1 MKHVLAG
8 VFACVFAALLIAC
21 GSGKKTD
28 EAAFQASLDSSNNAE
43 GQIDDEL
50 IESILQQIPSPI
62 EISVL
67 LKQSGRKYDHA
78 MLNSPDNLPKYNN
91 NYKMALNLGVYGTDL
106 GYTNIYEQNQDGIK
120 YLEPIEKLAEGLN
133 IAQFFEIETIG
144 RLAANSK
151 NLDSLLLLTTKNFN
165 DINMYLSEQSRANL
179 SVLLLTG
186 GWLEAMHITCQ
197 LSSKDP
203 ANKVLQETIG
213 EQQIILEQIILLL
226 KFYESDENMASLLKD
241 LTNLQTAF
249 EKIKIVTVYKAPTSK
264 VVNGVVV
271 VQDNSSTTVEITP
284 EDVNNITKLT
294 SEIRNKII
302 S

>member
-1 MKHVLAG
+1 MKYVLAG
-8 VFACVFAALLIAC
+8 VFAALLVAC
-21 GSGKKTD
+21 SSGKKTD
-28 EAAFQASLDSSNNAE
+28 EAAFQASLDSAGNDAAN
-43 GQIDDEL
+43 QIDDEL
-50 IESILQQIPSPI
+50 IEGVLQGIPSPI

-67 LKQSGRKYDHA
+67 LKHSGRKYDQS
-78 MLNSPDNLPKYNN
+78 MLNSPENLPKYNN

-120 YLEPIEKLAEGLN
+120 YLEPIEQLAEGLN
-133 IAQFFEIETIG
+133 IGQFFEIETIG

-165 DINMYLSEQSRANL
+165 DINIYLSTQSRSNL

-197 LSSKDP
+197 LSAKDP
-203 ANKVLQETIG
+203 SNKVLQETIG
-213 EQQIILEQIILLL
+213 EQQIILEQIILLFSL
-226 KFYESDENMASLLKD
+226 TKSDENMASLLTD
-241 LTNLQTAF
+241 LNGLKSAF
-249 EKIKIVTVYKAPTSK
+249 EKIKITTVYKAPTSE
-264 VVNGVVV
+264 VINGVVV
-271 VQDNSSTTVEITP
+271 VKDNSTTTVDITP
-284 EDVNNITKLT
+284 EDVINIKNIT

>member
-1 MKHVLAG
+1 MKYVLAG
-8 VFACVFAALLIAC
+8 VFAAILVAC
-21 GSGKKTD
+21 GSGKKAD
-28 EAAFQASLDSSNNAE
+28 DQAFLNSLDSVTTSDTAM
-43 GQIDDEL
+43 DDAL
-50 IESILQQIPSPI
+50 IEGILQGIPSPI

-67 LKQSGRKYDHA
+67 LKHSGRKYDQT

-91 NYKMALNLGVYGTDL
+91 NFKMALNLGVYGTDL

-120 YLEPIEKLAEGLN
+120 YLEPIEQLAEGLN
-133 IAQFFEIETIG
+133 IGQFFEIETIG

-165 DINMYLSEQSRANL
+165 DINMYLSSQSRANL

-203 ANKVLQETIG
+203 SNKVLQDTIG

-249 EKIKIVTVYKAPTSK
+249 EKIKITTVYKAPTQE
-264 VVNGVVV
+264 VVNGVVMV
-271 VQDNSSTTVEITP
+271 KDNSTTTVEITP
-284 EDVNNITKLT
+284 EDVNNIKDLT
-294 SEIRNKII
+294 AEIRSKII

>member
-1 MKHVLAG
+1 MKYVLAG
-8 VFACVFAALLIAC
+8 VFAAILIAC

-28 EAAFQASLDSSNNAE
+28 EAAFQASLDSAKTADN
-43 GQIDDEL
+43 QIDDEL
-50 IESILQQIPSPI
+50 IESILQGIPSPI

-67 LKQSGRKYDHA
+67 LKHSGRKYDQT
-78 MLNSPDNLPKYNN
+78 MLNSPDNISKYNN

-120 YLEPIEKLAEGLN
+120 YLEPIEQLAEGLN
-133 IAQFFEIETIG
+133 IGQFFEIETIG

-165 DINMYLSEQSRANL
+165 DINIYLSTQSRSNL
-179 SVLLLTG
+179 SVLLLSG
-186 GWLEAMHITCQ
+186 GWLEALHITCQ

-203 ANKVLQETIG
+203 GNKVLQDTIG

-226 KFYESDENMASLLKD
+226 KFYEADQNMASLLKD
-241 LTNLQTAF
+241 MNNLQAAF
-249 EKIKIVTVYKAPTSK
+249 EKIKITTVYKAPTSE
-264 VVNGVVV
+264 VINGVVV
-271 VQDNSSTTVEITP
+271 VKDNSSTTVEITAA
-284 EDVNNITKLT
+284 DVDNIKAITVG
-294 SEIRNKII
+294 IRNKII

>member
-1 MKHVLAG
+1 MKYVLAG
-8 VFACVFAALLIAC
+8 VFVAILVAC
-21 GSGKKTD
+21 GSGKKAD
-28 EAAFQASLDSSNNAE
+28 EQAFLNSLDSANNVADA
-43 GQIDDEL
+43 IDDEL
-50 IESILQQIPSPI
+50 IKSVLQNIPSPI

-67 LKQSGRKYDHA
+67 LKESGRKYDQS

-106 GYTNIYEQNQDGIK
+106 GYTNIYQQNQDGIK
-120 YLEPIEKLAEGLN
+120 YLEPIEQLAEGLN
-133 IAQFFEIETIG
+133 IGQFFEIETIG

-165 DINMYLSEQSRANL
+165 DINLYLSSQSRANL
-179 SVLLLTG
+179 SILLLTG

-203 ANKVLQETIG
+203 GNKVLQDTIG
-213 EQQIILEQIILLL
+213 EQQIILEQIVLLL
-226 KFYESDENMASLLKD
+226 KFYEKDESMASLLND
-241 LTNLQTAF
+241 LNGLQAAF
-249 EKIKIVTVYKAPTSK
+249 EKIKITTTYKAPTSE

-271 VQDNSSTTVEITP
+271 VKDNSSTTVEITP
-284 EDVNNITKLT
+284 EDVNNIKNIT

>member
-1 MKHVLAG
+1 MKYVLVG
-8 VFACVFAALLIAC
+8 VFAAIMIAC

-28 EAAFQASLDSSNNAE
+28 EQAFLNSLDSTSNPADA
-43 GQIDDEL
+43 IDDAL
-50 IESILQQIPSPI
+50 IETILQQIPSPI

-67 LKQSGRKYDHA
+67 LKHSGRKYDQT

-120 YLEPIEKLAEGLN
+120 YLQPIEQLAEGLN
-133 IAQFFEIETIG
+133 IGQFFEIETIG

-165 DINMYLSEQSRANL
+165 DINLYLSSQARSNL

-203 ANKVLQETIG
+203 NNKVLQDTIG

-226 KFYESDENMASLLKD
+226 KFYEADENMASLLKD
-241 LTNLQTAF
+241 LTNLQAAF
-249 EKIKIVTVYKAPTSK
+249 EKIKITTVYKAPTSE

-271 VQDNSSTTVEITP
+271 VKDNSTTSVEITP
-284 EDVNNITKLT
+284 QDVNNIKNIT

>member
-1 MKHVLAG
+1 MKYVLAG
-8 VFACVFAALLIAC
+8 VLSAIIIAC

-28 EAAFQASLDSSNNAE
+28 EQAFLNSLDSAKTDTSN
-43 GQIDDEL
+43 IDDEL
-50 IESILQQIPSPI
+50 ISGVLQGIPSPI

-67 LKQSGRKYDHA
+67 LKHSGRKYDQT

-91 NYKMALNLGVYGTDL
+91 NYKMALNLGIYGTDL

-120 YLEPIEKLAEGLN
+120 YLQPIEQLAEGLN
-133 IAQFFEIETIG
+133 IGQFFEIETIG

-165 DINMYLSEQSRANL
+165 DINLYLSTQSRANL

-203 ANKVLQETIG
+203 SNKVLQDTIG

-226 KFYESDENMASLLKD
+226 KFYPADESMASLLKD
-241 LTNLQTAF
+241 MENLQSAF
-249 EKIKIVTVYKAPTSK
+249 EKIKITTTYKAPTSE

-271 VQDNSSTTVEITP
+271 VKDNSTTTVDITP
-284 EDVNNITKLT
+284 EDVINIKNIT

-302 S
+302 G

>member
-1 MKHVLAG
+1 MKYVLAG
-8 VFACVFAALLIAC
+8 VFAAILVAC

-28 EAAFQASLDSSNNAE
+28 EQAFLNSLDTTKTADT
-43 GQIDDEL
+43 QIDDEL
-50 IESILQQIPSPI
+50 IEGILQGIPSPI

-67 LKQSGRKYDHA
+67 LKHAGRKYDQS

-120 YLEPIEKLAEGLN
+120 YLEPIEQLAEGLN
-133 IAQFFEIETIG
+133 IGQFFEIETIG

-165 DINMYLSEQSRANL
+165 DINIYLTTQSRSNL

-197 LSSKDP
+197 MSSKDP
-203 ANKVLQETIG
+203 GNKVLQDTIG

-226 KFYESDENMASLLKD
+226 KFYESDANMASLLKD
-241 LTNLQTAF
+241 LSGLQSAF
-249 EKIKIVTVYKAPTSK
+249 EKIKITTVYKAPTQE
-264 VVNGVVV
+264 VVNGVVMV
-271 VQDNSSTTVEITP
+271 KDNSTTTVEITAD
-284 EDVNNITKLT
+284 DVNNIKTIT

>member
-1 MKHVLAG
+1 MKYVLAG
-8 VFACVFAALLIAC
+8 VFAAILIAC

-28 EAAFQASLDSSNNAE
+28 DAAFQASLDSAKTADN
-43 GQIDDEL
+43 QIDDEL
-50 IESILQQIPSPI
+50 IEGVLQGIPSPI

-67 LKQSGRKYDHA
+67 LKHSGRKYDHT

-120 YLEPIEKLAEGLN
+120 YLQPIEQLAQGLN
-133 IAQFFEIETIG
+133 IGQFFEVETIG

-165 DINMYLSEQSRANL
+165 DINIYLSTQSRSNL
-179 SVLLLTG
+179 SVLLLSG
-186 GWLEAMHITCQ
+186 GWLEALHITCE

-203 ANKVLQETIG
+203 SNKVLQETIG

-226 KFYESDENMASLLKD
+226 KFYEADANMASLLKD
-241 LTNLQTAF
+241 MTNLQAAF
-249 EKIKIVTVYKAPTSK
+249 EKIKITTVYKAPTSE
-264 VVNGVVV
+264 VVDGVVV
-271 VQDNSSTTVEITP
+271 VKDNSTTSVEITAA
-284 EDVNNITKLT
+284 DVDNIKNITT
-294 SEIRNKII
+294 EIRNKII

>member
-1 MKHVLAG
+1 MKYVLAG
-8 VFACVFAALLIAC
+8 VFAAILVAC

-28 EAAFQASLDSSNNAE
+28 EQAFLNSLDSAKNASST
-43 GQIDDEL
+43 IDDEL
-50 IESILQQIPSPI
+50 IESILQQIPSPL

-67 LKQSGRKYDHA
+67 LKHSGRKYDQT
-78 MLNSPDNLPKYNN
+78 MLNTPDNLAKYNN

-106 GYTNIYEQNQDGIK
+106 GYTNIYEQSQDGIK
-120 YLEPIEKLAEGLN
+120 YLEPIEQLAQGLN
-133 IAQFFEIETIG
+133 IGQFFEIETIG
-144 RLAANSK
+144 RLASNSK

-165 DINMYLSEQSRANL
+165 DINMYLSTQSRANL

-203 ANKVLQETIG
+203 SNKVLQETIG

-226 KFYESDENMASLLKD
+226 KFYEADENMASLLKD
-241 LTNLQTAF
+241 LENLQTAF
-249 EKIKIVTVYKAPTSK
+249 QKIKIITVYRAPSSE
-264 VVNGVVV
+264 VVNGVVMV
-271 VQDNSSTTVEITP
+271 KDNSTTTVEITP
-284 EDVNNITKLT
+284 DDVNTIKKLT
-294 SEIRNKII
+294 SDIRNKII

>member
-1 MKHVLAG
+1 MKYVLAG
-8 VFACVFAALLIAC
+8 VFAAILVAC
-21 GSGKKTD
+21 GSGQKSD
-28 EAAFQASLDSSNNAE
+28 EAAFQASLDTASTADN
-43 GQIDDEL
+43 QIDDEL
-50 IESILQQIPSPI
+50 IEGILQGIPSPI

-67 LKQSGRKYDHA
+67 LKHSGRKYDQS

-120 YLEPIEKLAEGLN
+120 YLEPIEQLAEGLN
-133 IAQFFEIETIG
+133 IGQFFEIETIG

-165 DINMYLSEQSRANL
+165 DINLYLSSQSRSNL

-197 LSSKDP
+197 LSAKDP
-203 ANKVLQETIG
+203 SNKVLQDTIG
-213 EQQIILEQIILLL
+213 EQQIILEQIILLFTL
-226 KFYESDENMASLLKD
+226 TKSDENMASLLKD
-241 LTNLQTAF
+241 LNNLKAAF
-249 EKIKIVTVYKAPTSK
+249 EKIKITTIYKAPTSE
-264 VVNGVVV
+264 VVNGVVMV
-271 VQDNSSTTVEITP
+271 KDNSTTTVEITP
-284 EDVNNITKLT
+284 EDVNNIKTLT

>member
-1 MKHVLAG
+1 
-8 VFACVFAALLIAC
+8 
-21 GSGKKTD
+21 
-28 EAAFQASLDSSNNAE
+28 
-43 GQIDDEL
+43 
-50 IESILQQIPSPI
+50 
-62 EISVL
+62 
-67 LKQSGRKYDHA
+67 
-78 MLNSPDNLPKYNN
+78 
-91 NYKMALNLGVYGTDL
+91 MALNLGIYGTDL

-120 YLEPIEKLAEGLN
+120 YLQPIEALAEGLN

-165 DINMYLSEQSRANL
+165 DINIYLSDQSRSNL

-197 LSSKDP
+197 LSAKDP
-203 ANKVLQETIG
+203 SNKVLQDTIG

-226 KFYESDENMASLLKD
+226 ELYKGDETMEPLLND
-241 LTNLQTAF
+241 MLTLQSAF
-249 EKIKIVTVYKAPTSK
+249 NKIKITTTYKAPTSE

-271 VQDNSSTTVEITP
+271 VKDNSTTTVEITP
-284 EDVNNITKLT
+284 EDVTNIKNITA
-294 SEIRNKII
+294 EIRNRII

>member
-1 MKHVLAG
+1 MKYVLAG
-8 VFACVFAALLIAC
+8 VLVAILIAC

-28 EAAFQASLDSSNNAE
+28 EQAFLNSLDSAKIAAPD
-43 GQIDDEL
+43 IDEEL
-50 IESILQQIPSPI
+50 IAGVLQGIPSPL

-67 LKQSGRKYDHA
+67 LKHSGRKYDQS

-91 NYKMALNLGVYGTDL
+91 NYKMALNLGIYGTDL
-106 GYTNIYEQNQDGIK
+106 GYTNIYEQNQDGIR
-120 YLEPIEKLAEGLN
+120 YLEPIEQLAEGLN
-133 IAQFFEIETIG
+133 IGQFFEIETIG

-165 DINMYLSEQSRANL
+165 DINIYLSTQSRANL

-203 ANKVLQETIG
+203 SNKVLQDTIG
-213 EQQIILEQIILLL
+213 EQQIILEQIMLLL
-226 KFYESDENMASLLKD
+226 KFYESDESMASLLKD
-241 LTNLQTAF
+241 LQGLQTAF
-249 EKIKIVTVYKAPTSK
+249 EKIKIITVYKAPTSE
-264 VVNGVVV
+264 VIDGVVV
-271 VQDNSSTTVEITP
+271 VKDNSSTTVEITAD
-284 EDVNNITKLT
+284 DVNNIKTIT

>member
-1 MKHVLAG
+1 MKYVLVG
-8 VFACVFAALLIAC
+8 VFAAILVAC

-28 EAAFQASLDSSNNAE
+28 EAAFQASLDSASTADN
-43 GQIDDEL
+43 QIDDEL
-50 IESILQQIPSPI
+50 IEGVLQGIPSPI
-62 EISVL
+62 EISML
-67 LKQSGRKYDHA
+67 LKQSGRKYDHTI
-78 MLNSPDNLPKYNN
+78 LNSPDNLPKYNN

-133 IAQFFEIETIG
+133 IGQFFEVETIG

-165 DINMYLSEQSRANL
+165 DINIYLSTQSRSNL
-179 SVLLLTG
+179 SVLLLSG
-186 GWLEAMHITCQ
+186 GWLEALHITCE

-203 ANKVLQETIG
+203 GNKVLQETIG

-226 KFYESDENMASLLKD
+226 KFYESDQNMASLLKD
-241 LTNLQTAF
+241 MNNLQAAF
-249 EKIKIVTVYKAPTSK
+249 EKIKITTVYKAPTSE
-264 VVNGVVV
+264 VINGVVV
-271 VQDNSSTTVEITP
+271 VKDNSTTTVDITP
-284 EDVNNITKLT
+284 EDVTNIKNITT
-294 SEIRNKII
+294 EIRNKII

>member
-8 VFACVFAALLIAC
+8 VFACGFAALMIAC

-28 EAAFQASLDSSNNAE
+28 DAAFQASLDTATAVPTV
-43 GQIDDEL
+43 DDEF
-50 IESILQQIPSPI
+50 IEAILQQIPSPI

-67 LKQSGRKYDHA
+67 LKEAGRKYDHT
-78 MLNSPDNLPKYNN
+78 MLNSPDNLAKYNN

-120 YLEPIEKLAEGLN
+120 YLQPIEQLAQGLN
-133 IAQFFEIETIG
+133 IGQFFEIETIG

-165 DINMYLSEQSRANL
+165 DINLYLSSQSRANL

-203 ANKVLQETIG
+203 GNKVLQETIG
-213 EQQIILEQIILLL
+213 EQQIVLDQIIELL
-226 KFYESDENMASLLKD
+226 KIYKADENMASLLTD
-241 LTNLQTAF
+241 LTTLKAAY
-249 EKIKIVTVYKAPTSK
+249 EKIKITTIYKAPTSE
-264 VVNGVVV
+264 VINGVVV
-271 VQDNSSTTVEITP
+271 VKDNSSTTVEITA
-284 EDVNNITKLT
+284 EDVNNIKTIT
-294 SEIRNKII
+294 SNIRSKII

>member
-1 MKHVLAG
+1 MKYVLAG
-8 VFACVFAALLIAC
+8 VFVAILIAC

-28 EAAFQASLDSSNNAE
+28 EAAFQASLDSAGTADN
-43 GQIDDEL
+43 QIDDEL
-50 IESILQQIPSPI
+50 IESILQGIPSPI

-67 LKQSGRKYDHA
+67 LKHSGRKYDQT

-120 YLEPIEKLAEGLN
+120 YLQPIEQLAEGLN
-133 IAQFFEIETIG
+133 IGQFFEIETIG

-165 DINMYLSEQSRANL
+165 DINIYLSTQSRSNL
-179 SVLLLTG
+179 SVLLLSG
-186 GWLEAMHITCQ
+186 GWLEALHITCQ
-197 LSSKDP
+197 LSAKDP
-203 ANKVLQETIG
+203 SNKVLQETIG

-226 KFYESDENMASLLKD
+226 KFYENDQNMASLLKD
-241 LTNLQTAF
+241 MNNLQAAF
-249 EKIKIVTVYKAPTSK
+249 EKIKITTTYKAPTSE
-264 VVNGVVV
+264 VINGVVV
-271 VQDNSSTTVEITP
+271 VKDNSTTTVDITP
-284 EDVNNITKLT
+284 EDVNNIKNIA
-294 SEIRNKII
+294 SEIRSKII